1 MTATTRKI
9 LLKKLK
15 LAVENQKQKTRRET
29 IAVTKFSSDEEVE
42 TAEKESKKRGNTPNR
57 RITIAP
63 GEKITK
69 PATSSTNGDSS
80 LLPPPSTNRSTRRSS
95 SGRSTPAEKQASTVS
110 STAPAVPVIQED
122 TDEEVKET
130 LRTAPKRF
138 SKSKSKT
145 PTLTKSDTVRTS
157 FKSTSEK
164 IVESEEESGDI
175 IVVDDVD
182 VPPPTIYQPKA
193 PVPKEPAA
201 KKTVE
206 EVSRRKTMS
215 STFTSSIPTP
225 KAYSSRFSSAHVD
238 RPSLTT
244 SFNTYAYSTT
254 TNTPSSVAANLGSSR
269 YKTTYDNFDQEEEDD
284 EDDIAGSAPYLSSF
298 AKRLSTLRAEPL
310 DSGMEKYRKMKEAE
324 STASSTSTSYRPSI
338 TYSYKRNTLP
348 AAKQQQSPL
357 FGSIAQAFD
366 NLDRQFN
373 IRKML
378 YFMFVIFIFVV
389 IYVIFFSH

>member
-1 MTATTRKI
+1 M
-9 LLKKLK
+9 K

-42 TAEKESKKRGNTPNR
+42 TTEKESKKRGNTPNR

-69 PATSSTNGDSS
+69 PATSSTNGNSS
-80 LLPPPSTNRSTRRSS
+80 LLPPPPSTNRSTRRSS
-95 SGRSTPAEKQASTVS
+95 SGRTTPAEKQASTVS

-157 FKSTSEK
+157 FKTTSEK

-175 IVVDDVD
+175 IVIDD
-182 VPPPTIYQPKA
+182 VPPPTTYQPKA
-193 PVPKEPAA
+193 PVPKESA

-206 EVSRRKTMS
+206 EVSRRKTMG

-225 KAYSSRFSSAHVD
+225 KTYSYRFSSANVD

-244 SFNTYAYSTT
+244 SFNTYAYSST
-254 TNTPSSVAANLGSSR
+254 TPSSVAGNLGTSR
-269 YKTTYDNFDQEEEDD
+269 YKTTYDNFDQDEEDD

-324 STASSTSTSYRPSI
+324 STASSSSSSYRPSN

-357 FGSIAQAFD
+357 FGSFVQAFD
-366 NLDRQFN
+366 NLDRKFN